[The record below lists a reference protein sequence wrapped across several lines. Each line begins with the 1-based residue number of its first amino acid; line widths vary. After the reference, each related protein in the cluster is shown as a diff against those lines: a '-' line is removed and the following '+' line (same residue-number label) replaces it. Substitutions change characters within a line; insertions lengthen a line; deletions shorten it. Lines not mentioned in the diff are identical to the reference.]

1 METRKKILV
10 VDDDID
16 VITVLKTILTKEG
29 YEVIYAVSKEEGIE
43 KLRKGKPNLVILDV
57 MMTTHFEGFD
67 MAREM
72 LSNPEFANVPFL
84 IQSSIDILVTSKASV
99 QEMAREYRKDPN
111 FKDLQVI
118 LLKNI
123 SDGTAGID
131 YKGEDGKTYWFPV
144 RGFIRKPVDATK
156 ILEEIKKHIN

>member
-1 METRKKILV
+1 MV

-16 VITVLKTILTKEG
+16 IITVLKAILTKEG
-29 YEVIYAVSKEEGIE
+29 YEVISAVSKEEGLE
-43 KLRKGKPNLVILDV
+43 KLRTEKPNLAILDV
-57 MMTTHFEGFD
+57 MMTTYYEGFD
-67 MAREM
+67 LARAM
-72 LSNPEFANVPFL
+72 LNNPEFKNIPFL

-131 YKGEDGKTYWFPV
+131 YKGEDGQTYWFPV
-144 RGFIRKPVDATK
+144 KGFIRKPVDATK
-156 ILEEIKKHIN
+156 IIEEIKKHIN